1 MLINQTY
8 EPVSNNNSN
17 NKRSYLRVM
26 SNYPQYS
33 NVVYRYCAKLQKLY
47 LSNTLGNI

>member
-8 EPVSNNNSN
+8 KPVSNNNSN

-33 NVVYRYCAKLQKLY
+33 NVDYRYCAKLQFL
-47 LSNTLGNI
+47 LEALFV